1 MHIVTID
8 NNWLKNGVD
17 DFIFGSIIIAAIVVF
32 LLSENCEE
40 DCILL
45 FLYILF
51 FFADLVVPLV
61 AYFDQIP
68 PDLRLLLLV
77 T

>member
-17 DFIFGSIIIAAIVVF
+17 DFIFGRIIIAAIGF
-32 LLSENCEE
+32 FAAGNCEE

-45 FLYILF
+45 FLYIF
-51 FFADLVVPLV
+51 FFADLVVLLA

>member
-1 MHIVTID
+1 MASMISFLVE
-8 NNWLKNGVD
+8 LSLRQL
-17 DFIFGSIIIAAIVVF
+17 FFFAAG
-32 LLSENCEE
+32 NCEE

-45 FLYILF
+45 FLYIF
-51 FFADLVVPLV
+51 FFADLVALLA